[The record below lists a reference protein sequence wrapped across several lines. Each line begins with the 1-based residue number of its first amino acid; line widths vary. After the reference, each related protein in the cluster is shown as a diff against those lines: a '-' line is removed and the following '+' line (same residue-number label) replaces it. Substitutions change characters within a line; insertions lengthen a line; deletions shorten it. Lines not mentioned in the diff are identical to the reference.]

1 MSSEL
6 RPGAAA
12 PAGGAALPMQA
23 VLFPTCLV
31 ELVAPQVRDAAAA
44 ALGAVGYDVRATAV
58 TCCGQPAF
66 SAGHLGAA
74 RRVAR
79 ASLRALDDTEGDV
92 VVLAGSCAA
101 MVRLHWPELFHG
113 DRDEARALRVASR
126 ALETSQALAPHVETL
141 RSRGLRWRGRVGFH
155 DSCHLLREL
164 RVQEAPRSVL
174 GSVGEL
180 DVVAL
185 AHGERCCG
193 FGGLFSVRYPAL
205 SVAMAD
211 TKLDEA
217 VDLGLDGLVSCDGGC
232 LMHLGGRAAARG
244 DGPRT
249 LHLVELLVEAGI
261 SGSTARREP
270 S

>member
-1 MSSEL
+1 
-6 RPGAAA
+6 
-12 PAGGAALPMQA
+12 MQA
-23 VLFPTCLV
+23 AVFPTCLV
-31 ELVAPQVRDAAAA
+31 DLVTPEVRSDAAAVLA
-44 ALGAVGYDVRATAV
+44 AVGYDVRVAGV

-66 SAGHLGAA
+66 SAGHLGPA

-79 ASLRALDDTEGDV
+79 TSLRALDETEGDV

-101 MVRLHWPELFHG
+101 MMRLHWPELFRG
-113 DRDEARALRVASR
+113 DRDEARAWRVSAR
-126 ALETSQALAPHVETL
+126 VLETSQALAPHVETL
-141 RSRGLRWRGRVGFH
+141 RSCGLHWPGQVGFH

-164 RVQEAPRSVL
+164 RVQEEPRRVL
-174 GSVGEL
+174 GAVGEL
-180 DVVAL
+180 KIVPL

-249 LHLVELLVEAGI
+249 LHLVELLAEAGI
-261 SGSTARREP
+261 ARPAPGQERP
-270 S
+270 